1 MLDFGIAKWH
11 HHKSLEF
18 DGMDFFQHLKSL
30 FYNYFNLRLVANN
43 VWICDSCKNSCKN
56 KT

>member
-1 MLDFGIAKWH
+1 MVDFGIAKWH

-30 FYNYFNLRLVANN
+30 FENYFNL
-43 VWICDSCKNSCKN
+43 
-56 KT
+56 

>member
-1 MLDFGIAKWH
+1 MVDFGIAMWH

-18 DGMDFFQHLKSL
+18 DDMNFFQHLKS
-30 FYNYFNLRLVANN
+30 FQKNYLNLRHVANN
-43 VWICDSCKNSCKN
+43 VWIFDSCKNSCKN